1 MFLFLFN
8 YQNNLNDMYLFATLP
23 ILITHELEWR
33 VWVNTHD
40 MDESSMDIPDK
51 ESKLYLSKN
60 TYLHKVT

>member
-1 MFLFLFN
+1 MI
-8 YQNNLNDMYLFATLP
+8 YTTLP

-33 VWVNTHD
+33 VWVNTYD